1 MIKEKRMTIEI
12 KDVIRPTQIV
22 RSVMRA
28 HGKPSY
34 MIYTNAYDNCRT
46 VKCYARGNQNVLI
59 GDIRTALVKAGVEKF
74 SIKTIPSTPWASR
87 YIGGNTIDSLIV
99 RIPRSE
105 QP

>member
-1 MIKEKRMTIEI
+1 MKHSMIKEKRMSVEI
-12 KDVIRPTQIV
+12 KSFVRPTQIV

-28 HGKPSY
+28 HGKPTY
-34 MIYTNAYDNCRT
+34 MIYTNAYEKCRT

-59 GDIRTALVKAGVEKF
+59 GDIRTALVKAGVQEFKI
-74 SIKTIPSTPWASR
+74 SVRADSAWRGP
-87 YIGGNTIDSLIV
+87 GVDSLIV